1 MDPKRLEHF
10 LRIARAGSVS
20 RAAEDLEVAQPT
32 LSRELREM
40 EQELGVPLLTRHARG
55 VSLTPAGEALRTR
68 AEVILSLLGGLRDDI
83 RSAGDEPTGRVALG
97 MPSSLCGCL
106 ATRIVSEFRT
116 RYPQV
121 RLELREAPSNQ
132 LRLAVLN
139 RELDVAVLTAPV
151 SDRQLVLRPLL
162 TEPFVLVAPAGQT
175 HARRQIR
182 LEEALALP
190 LIVPIKPN
198 ATRTLIDTAIERSGK
213 VPDILL
219 ETDSTQVSEFLAAG
233 LGYAL
238 LPASSAASTAMRH
251 LDSVPI
257 RDMAVI
263 RLLALPG
270 GAAISLASQRMVSL
284 LCELTRELVES
295 GQLQGAYTGP

>member
-10 LRIARAGSVS
+10 LRIARTGSVS
-20 RAAEDLEVAQPT
+20 RAAEDLEIAQPT
-32 LSRELREM
+32 LSRELREL

-55 VSLTPAGEALRTR
+55 VTLTPAGEALRTR
-68 AEVILSLLGGLRDDI
+68 AEVILSLMGSLRDDI

-106 ATRIVSEFRT
+106 ATRIVGEFRT
-116 RYPQV
+116 RYPKL

-132 LRLAVLN
+132 LRLAILN
-139 RELDVAVLTAPV
+139 RELDVAILTAPV
-151 SDRQLVLRPLL
+151 SDRQLVLRPLI
-162 TEPFVLVAPAGQT
+162 TEPFVLVAPAG
-175 HARRQIR
+175 RRQGRQPIQ
-182 LEEALALP
+182 LEKALSLP

-213 VPDILL
+213 VPDIVL
-219 ETDSTQVSEFLAAG
+219 ETDSTQVSECLAAG

-238 LPASSAASTAMRH
+238 LPASSAASRAMRH

-257 RDMAVI
+257 RDMAVT

-270 GAAISLASQRMVSL
+270 GATITLGTQRMVSL
-284 LCELTRELVES
+284 LCELTRELIAS
-295 GQLQGAYTGP
+295 KQLRGTYTGP